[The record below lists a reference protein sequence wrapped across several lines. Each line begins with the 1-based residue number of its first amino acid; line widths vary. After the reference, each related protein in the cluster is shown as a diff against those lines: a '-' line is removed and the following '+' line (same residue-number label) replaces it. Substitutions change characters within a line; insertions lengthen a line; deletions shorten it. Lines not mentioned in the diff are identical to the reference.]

1 MAAGEA
7 ENPRVV
13 MPKAYNAVF
22 YRLTTFFILGALC
35 VGINVPY
42 DDAELTAA
50 FANDEP
56 GAAASP

>member
-1 MAAGEA
+1 
-7 ENPRVV
+7 